1 MDRRPT
7 TFGQLLGRIAPAA
20 PAGAFACQPMIASAV
35 ELENG
40 DVPLGRPIW
49 IVLHSITDA
58 HVRLIHSQ
66 PIGAEKLAVRLEA
79 ASGEVL
85 RVILEKICS
94 RQQGELFETCAGFVQ
109 LAREIH
115 SVSA

>member
-1 MDRRPT
+1 MNRRPT

-20 PAGAFACQPMIASAV
+20 PAGAFECQPVIASAV

-40 DVPLGRPIW
+40 EVPLGRSMW

-58 HVRLIHSQ
+58 QVRLIHSQ
-66 PIGAEKLAVRLEA
+66 PIGAKKLAVRLEA

-85 RVILEKICS
+85 RVILETICS

-109 LAREIH
+109 LGREVQ